1 MSKFRK
7 WHLREPKF
15 AKFPGGACPRT
26 PLEARAF
33 GANNYSLFSITWGWN
48 LCGWSPRTSL
58 FGGSLYRGFNIF
70 VIMTSCSTALT
81 SSSICCLF
89 KTMERLD
96 CKKVRIF
103 AYSSKREQ
111 SNKRSGT
118 RLKTESETG
127 ERRFFPSPHTLRARK
142 TLTPRFTNFLTYF
155 AKKTDCFAVYG
166 KAHLL
171 SLPWTRRCV
180 NNLDI

>member
-1 MSKFRK
+1 MMSKFRK
-7 WHLREPKF
+7 WNLREPKF

-33 GANNYSLFSITWGWN
+33 GANNYSLFSIIWGWN

-58 FGGSLYRGFNIF
+58 FGGSLYRGSNIF

-81 SSSICCLF
+81 SSSICSLF
-89 KTMERLD
+89 KTVERLD

-118 RLKTESETG
+118 RVKTESETG
-127 ERRFFPSPHTLRARK
+127 ERLFFSRLTRFARVRLLRHALPISWLILRNK
-142 TLTPRFTNFLTYF
+142 LTVLQSMERHIY
-155 AKKTDCFAVYG
+155 
-166 KAHLL
+166 
-171 SLPWTRRCV
+171 
-180 NNLDI
+180 

>member
-1 MSKFRK
+1 MMSKFRK

-33 GANNYSLFSITWGWN
+33 GTNNYSLFSITWGWN

-58 FGGSLYRGFNIF
+58 FGGSLYRGSNIF

-81 SSSICCLF
+81 SSSICSLF

-96 CKKVRIF
+96 CKTVRIF

-111 SNKRSGT
+111 SSKRSGT
-118 RLKTESETG
+118 RMKTESETG
-127 ERRFFPSPHTLRARK
+127 ERLFFSRLTRFARVR
-142 TLTPRFTNFLTYF
+142 LFRRFTDFLSYF
-155 AKKTDCFAVYG
+155 AKKNPTVLQSKERHIY
-166 KAHLL
+166 
-171 SLPWTRRCV
+171 
-180 NNLDI
+180 